1 MPLTTAAASAALRPP
16 ELAVRA
22 ARLDGAA
29 RALAT
34 ALRTRVEGAASRL
47 AHAGAALDLVSP
59 RGVLARGYAIV
70 TGPDGMIVRSGAA
83 LAPGDAVSVALGEGG
98 FDARVTSA
106 GHAEPASDTGEH

>member
-1 MPLTTAAASAALRPP
+1 
-16 ELAVRA
+16 VRA

-29 RALAT
+29 RALGT

-70 TGPDGMIVRSGAA
+70 TGPDGSIVRRGIA

-106 GHAEPASDTGEH
+106 GAGKPASDTGEH